1 MKLVVLVSGK
11 LQSGKNTFA
20 DLCIENLKNDLKV
33 SYDYFAKELKQ
44 RCKEDFKPLVEY
56 VNSLNIP
63 ELHTE
68 DDNWYENKNKLTR
81 ILLQVYGT
89 DVFRNRVSEDYWAEQ
104 LVENVYNSDSDVI
117 FVTDVRFPSEITALE
132 NEGFDVVSVRINRNL
147 NRDDSVNEHES
158 ETALDNYTSWDYV
171 FDNSGT
177 YDELKEFSINFS
189 ELVKSC
195 FGLKQYSLK

>member
-20 DLCIENLKNDLKV
+20 DLCIEHLKNDLKV

-117 FVTDVRFPSEITALE
+117 FVTDVRFPSEIAALE

-158 ETALDNYTSWDYV
+158 ETALDNYTSWNYV

-177 YDELKEFSINFS
+177 YDELKEFSIRFS
-189 ELVKSC
+189 ELVKSS
-195 FGLKQYSLK
+195 FGLTQYSLK